1 MHGRVDQS
9 DSSIIHNYCR
19 FVGEAPLTTLIG
31 KIIIIILRTFIM
43 AAPSNV
49 VILLILA
56 NAVLAVD
63 RTIEKDAVG
72 ADVVLATIAKIEA
85 VQNLFESDKRL
96 LRRIAYVETADG
108 ERAPSS
114 NSAGEDFG
122 GIWNVGR
129 QHFEATKTDEKLADY
144 RKNISLA
151 FEITWEMVQLEDLST
166 PLWSALAARL
176 AIELANTAIPTAS
189 DIAGQAR
196 FWEANYSSDG
206 DVEKFI
212 SDVEQLQK
220 DESKLN

>member
-1 MHGRVDQS
+1 
-9 DSSIIHNYCR
+9 
-19 FVGEAPLTTLIG
+19 
-31 KIIIIILRTFIM
+31 M

-108 ERAPSS
+108 EEAPPS
-114 NSAGEDFG
+114 NGAGEDFG

-129 QHFEATKTDEKLADY
+129 QHFEATKTDENLADY
-144 RKNISLA
+144 RKNIRLA
-151 FEITWEMVQLEDLST
+151 FEITWEIVQWEDLST

-176 AIELANTAIPTAS
+176 VIELADTEIPTAS
-189 DIAGQAR
+189 DIEGQAR
-196 FWEANYSSDG
+196 FWEANYSTDG